1 MPMVDAVDVT
11 DEAKVIS
18 QQPTAMRSSSF
29 YFDCVVFQVE
39 DVLYKIPRAKLVD
52 ESKVF
57 ETMFSLP
64 IGEGNA
70 SEGTIDENPIHLE
83 QLAKKDWECLLRLLF
98 HRHPT
103 LSQDIDDQVPDFT
116 LDEWVSVLELA
127 TKYDMTNIRKGA
139 IDRIAV
145 FNDPARKV
153 KIARQQRI
161 PSYFIPSLVELVARS
176 EPLTPEE
183 VMNLGIECAMKV
195 ISLRERCFDQSGCG
209 KTSRLFR
216 DSKIR
221 VDVNPPDMRN
231 LVVLE
236 IQRVFSDHDEYY
248 Q

>member
-1 MPMVDAVDVT
+1 MPMLNGM
-11 DEAKVIS
+11 DEDKTRLQKPPAI
-18 QQPTAMRSSSF
+18 TRSPRF

-64 IGEGNA
+64 LGENNA
-70 SEGTIDENPIHLE
+70 SEGLVDDNPIHLE
-83 QLAKKDWECLLRLLF
+83 QLAKKDWSDL
-98 HRHPT
+98 
-103 LSQDIDDQVPDFT
+103 VPDFT

-153 KIARQQRI
+153 KIARRLRI
-161 PSYFIPSLVELVARS
+161 PSYFVPSL
-176 EPLTPEE
+176 PLTPEE
-183 VMNLGIECAMKV
+183 FTNLGMECAMKV
-195 ISLRERCFDQSGCG
+195 ISLRERCFDQSGSS

-216 DSKIR
+216 DGKIR

-231 LVVLE
+231 LVFME

-248 Q
+248 H